1 MKNNLIPS
9 IQKIGNYSFDSNKTT
24 PVSSLYQQQSKSK
37 DKILLTDDYKQ
48 VIRNL
53 DGSYRFYGNP
63 TTLKKETTKVNEK
76 KEPVLTDREKSL
88 NQFFINNQKDYQPL
102 PKLSQSLNPK
112 NWGVE
117 DLSNLKT
124 RGEAFNTAR
133 NKGEKAFIYKG
144 TRYNTNYAGTTE
156 QQLKETGLTNEQI
169 QNRSALNK
177 NLAKNLYPVSYEN
190 AVSRAW
196 SAGVMNKK
204 EEKRKYHEEGRI
216 DIPEMIEAKNRRI
229 DALNLYSGIP
239 QKNNTFGISKYIP
252 SDSKDKNKTYYN
264 FNSRDKEHLEE
275 KLIDKMS
282 YNPLSYM
289 YSPDGRFLDGTLI
302 SKETLKVMNSKR
314 TIDVG
319 KKEYDIDEADGMG
332 TMGRYKISTGKDKRG
347 KYISYYDKWDLNPLD
362 LSIAGKEL
370 PTNFGKPFEI
380 YDRVYVNNYGDKG
393 LKRMFYTD
401 DELSKLNPDKKNFDT
416 LALQREL
423 NNRGYELPKS
433 KREEKYED
441 LIRRHYMPDI
451 FDGVFGD
458 ETKQALL
465 DYQSKNK
472 KMYGGKLLPSINKL

>member
-1 MKNNLIPS
+1 MVNMKNNLIPN

-48 VIRNL
+48 VIRNS
-53 DGSYRFYGNP
+53 DGSYRYYDPNNKTPKVESNTKEKP
-63 TTLKKETTKVNEK
+63 TLYNSVVNK
-76 KEPVLTDREKSL
+76 L
-88 NQFFINNQKDYQPL
+88 NELN
-102 PKLSQSLNPK
+102 LNPK
-112 NWGVE
+112 NWRVR
-117 DLSNLKT
+117 DLSNFKT
-124 RGEAFNTAR
+124 KGEAFNTAR
-133 NKGEKAFIYKG
+133 NDGEKEFMYKG
-144 TRYNTNYAGTTE
+144 ARYNTNYAGTSE

-177 NLAKNLYPVSYEN
+177 NLAKNLFPVSYEN

-204 EEKRKYHEEGRI
+204 EEKRKYHEEGRV

-252 SDSKDKNKTYYN
+252 TDSKDKNKTYYN

-282 YNPLSYM
+282 FTKDMSDLYLKPSI
-289 YSPDGRFLDGTLI
+289 GTL
-302 SKETLKVMNSKR
+302 KEDLKKLNSKR

-319 KKEYDIDEADGMG
+319 KKEYDIDEVDGMA

-380 YDRVYVNNYGDKG
+380 YDRVYVNNYGNNG

-401 DELSKLNPDKKNFDT
+401 DELSKLNPNKKNFDT

-441 LIRRHYMPDI
+441 LIRRDYMPDI
-451 FDGVFGD
+451 FDGVFGE